1 MASLS
6 IENLSRSFSGEKG
19 NPPVKALRGLSLEVR
34 DGELLAIVGPS
45 GCGKTTLLR
54 LIAGLETP
62 DEGGIVIGG
71 ESVASLPPED
81 RDIAMVFQNHA
92 LYPHMTARENLGC
105 GLKWRGA
112 KTDEIQTRVAE
123 IAGVMGLESCLD
135 RLPEQLSGGQRQRVA
150 LGRAAVLSPRIFLF
164 DEPLAHLDAE
174 MRLQLRR
181 EIMALNRRS
190 KATVIHVTHDQS
202 EALAMGD
209 RVAVLNDGA
218 LQQIGK
224 PEVVYQTPANR
235 FVAGFIG
242 SPPMNFIHGR
252 IVRENA
258 ALCFSATGGGEASHE
273 NLRFELGADAAAK
286 LADRMGSAVILGL
299 RPEAIVPIGE
309 EEQTAVAVV
318 ISGSVRFVEFN
329 GDAKYITLNSGLTAK
344 SVGRARCAEGD
355 RLSFQVDPGSACFFD
370 LETGRSLHRDA

>member
-19 NPPVKALRGLSLEVR
+19 NPPVRALRGLSLEVR

-62 DEGGIVIGG
+62 DEGEFAMDGKP
-71 ESVASLPPED
+71 VASLPPED

-92 LYPHMTARENLGC
+92 LYPHMTTRENLGC

-112 KTDEIQTRVAE
+112 KAAEIQARVAE
-123 IAGVMGLESCLD
+123 IAGVLGLESCLD

-150 LGRAAVLSPRIFLF
+150 LGRAAVLNPRVFLF

-218 LQQIGK
+218 LQQIDR
-224 PEVVYQTPANR
+224 PEALYQTPANK

-242 SPPMNFIHGR
+242 SPPMNFIDGM
-252 IVRENA
+252 IVQEGGG
-258 ALCFSATGGGEASHE
+258 LSFCATGADASREE
-273 NLRFELGADAAAK
+273 NLRFGLSADAAAA

-299 RPEAIVPIGE
+299 RPEAIVPVGE
-309 EEQTAVAVV
+309 EGQTAVAVA

-329 GDAKYITLNSGLTAK
+329 GEARFITLDSGLTAK
-344 SVGRARCAEGD
+344 ALGRARCAEGD
-355 RLSFQVDPGSACFFD
+355 RRLFQVDTESACFFD
-370 LETGRSLHRDA
+370 PETGRSLL